1 LVPMAEQRPSFDTC
15 AEAEAFCREREE
27 ADPDGSWMPF
37 ESAGRWTAVR
47 TNLPRNEDA
56 TGSATAAKPKPP
68 DPEDPRSDLGRNLGP
83 YAG

>member
-1 LVPMAEQRPSFDTC
+1 MSDQRPSFDTR

-27 ADPDGSWMPF
+27 AGPDGSWMPF

-47 TNLPRNEDA
+47 TNLPRNEDL

-68 DPEDPRSDLGRNLGP
+68 EADDPRTPQQRDAPWGP
-83 YAG
+83 